1 MFRSRGLW
9 KVNSKDHAVAAS
21 SSEVHAGDDL
31 DDRATPLSGTQLRA
45 SWEDP
50 HGGIH
55 TKVFRYKAEAERHER
70 EMRKQR
76 KQAIGTL
83 AEWLAG
89 GGEERFM
96 SGLAESTK
104 KTYHGHLHL
113 RIIPDLG
120 NVDIHKI
127 TPDRIE
133 RARDKWL
140 ATGLSPSAVTGT
152 MNALARIFRTLRKAR
167 MIEVSPSAEA
177 ERPTILVPKKPPT
190 LTPAEVERLAKAV
203 TFARPDGI
211 DRSIYGDYVRIAAY
225 TSLRAGALAALSPED
240 IHLDSDLIWVSR
252 ASSAGVRS
260 TTKDKEGRWVIIV
273 DAVRPT
279 LERLIADHEGPSD
292 APLLHG
298 PFGGKWN
305 HSNFLD
311 SVDWPRLV
319 TRLGWPGF
327 RFHDL
332 RGTAISQWIAAGVPL
347 TTVRELAGHAS
358 LSTTNLYARSADSA
372 LSEAKKLADSH
383 IARSLPDEPVN
394 GHKPAPTSTDAES
407 NTGVPRGR
415 RRGDP
420 RNTNSGGQVT
430 F

>member
-1 MFRSRGLW
+1 MARRG
-9 KVNSKDHAVAAS
+9 
-21 SSEVHAGDDL
+21 
-31 DDRATPLSGTQLRA
+31 GTKGKPWRA
-45 SWEDP
+45 SWEDSA
-50 HGGIH
+50 GGIH
-55 TKVFRYKAEAERHER
+55 TKVFQYKVEAERHER
-70 EMRKQR
+70 AMRKQQ

-89 GGEERFM
+89 EGEERVM

-104 KTYHGHLHL
+104 KTYRGHLHL

-120 NVDIHKI
+120 DIDIHMI

-133 RARDKWL
+133 RARDDWL
-140 ATGLSPSAVTGT
+140 ASGLSPSAVTGT
-152 MNALARIFRTLRKAR
+152 MNALARVFRILRKAR
-167 MIEVSPSAEA
+167 MIEASPSAEA

-190 LTPAEVERLAKAV
+190 LTPSEVERLAKAV

-211 DRSIYGDYVRIAAY
+211 NRSIYGDYVRIAAY
-225 TSLRAGALAALSPED
+225 TSLRAGELAVLSPED
-240 IHLDSDLIWVSR
+240 IHLASNLIWVSR

-260 TTKDKEGRWVIIV
+260 TTKDKEGRWVIVV
-273 DAVRPT
+273 DVVRPT
-279 LERLIADHEGPSD
+279 LERLIANHDGPGD

-332 RGTAISQWIAAGVPL
+332 RGTAISQWIAAGIPL

-358 LSTTNLYARSADSA
+358 LTTTNIYARTADSA
-372 LSEAKKLADSH
+372 LAEAKKLADAH
-383 IARSLPDEPVN
+383 IARNLP
-394 GHKPAPTSTDAES
+394 HATS
-407 NTGVPRGR
+407 
-415 RRGDP
+415 
-420 RNTNSGGQVT
+420 
-430 F
+430 

>member
-1 MFRSRGLW
+1 MARRG
-9 KVNSKDHAVAAS
+9 
-21 SSEVHAGDDL
+21 
-31 DDRATPLSGTQLRA
+31 GTKSNPWRA
-45 SWEDP
+45 SWEDQA
-50 HGGIH
+50 GGIH

-89 GGEERFM
+89 DGEERFM

-104 KTYHGHLHL
+104 KTYRGHLHL

-120 NVDIHKI
+120 NIDIHKI

-133 RARDKWL
+133 RARDQWL
-140 ATGLSPSAVTGT
+140 ETGLSPSAVTGT

-190 LTPAEVERLAKAV
+190 LTPVEVERLAKAV
-203 TFARPDGI
+203 TFARQDGV

-225 TSLRAGALAALSPED
+225 TSLRAGELAVLSPED
-240 IHLDSDLIWVSR
+240 VHLDSNLIWVSR

-260 TTKDKEGRWVIIV
+260 TTKDKEGRWVIVV
-273 DAVRPT
+273 DAIRPT
-279 LERLIADHEGPSD
+279 LQRLISDHDGRSD

-332 RGTAISQWIAAGVPL
+332 RGTAISQWIAAGIPL

-358 LSTTNLYARSADSA
+358 LSTTNIYARSADSA
-372 LSEAKKLADSH
+372 LVEAKRLADRH
-383 IARSLPDEPVN
+383 IARNLSRPSAPPHGQSGPDPSV
-394 GHKPAPTSTDAES
+394 TSTDVES
-407 NTGVPRGR
+407 NTRGR
-415 RRGDP
+415 GAGARALP
-420 RNTNSGGQVT
+420 RNTNSRGQVT

>member
-1 MFRSRGLW
+1 MARRGGT
-9 KVNSKDHAVAAS
+9 KSK
-21 SSEVHAGDDL
+21 
-31 DDRATPLSGTQLRA
+31 PWRA
-45 SWEDP
+45 SWEDAN
-50 HGGIH
+50 GGIR
-55 TKVFRYKAEAERHER
+55 TKTFQYKVEAERHER
-70 EMRKQR
+70 AMRKAR

-83 AEWLAG
+83 ADWLAG
-89 GGEERFM
+89 GGEERVM

-104 KTYHGHLHL
+104 KTYHGHLYL

-120 NVDIHKI
+120 ATDIHKI
-127 TPDRIE
+127 TPDQIE

-140 ATGLSPSAVTGT
+140 ASGLSPSAVTGT

-167 MIEVSPSAEA
+167 LIQSSPSGEA

-190 LTPAEVERLAKAV
+190 LTPREVERLAKAV

-211 DRSIYGDYVRIAAY
+211 NRGVYGDYVRIAAY
-225 TSLRAGALAALSPED
+225 TSLRAGELAVLSPED
-240 IHLDSDLIWVSR
+240 IHLDSNLIWVSR

-260 TTKDKEGRWVIIV
+260 TTKDKEGRWVIVV
-273 DAVRPT
+273 DVVRPT
-279 LERLIADHEGPSD
+279 LERLIAHHDGPGD

-332 RGTAISQWIAAGVPL
+332 RGTAISQWIAAGIPL

-358 LSTTNLYARSADSA
+358 LTTTNIYARTADSA
-372 LSEAKKLADSH
+372 LAEAKKLADAH
-383 IARSLPDEPVN
+383 IARNLPRTR
-394 GHKPAPTSTDAES
+394 GGSPARPGFVSPAS
-407 NTGVPRGR
+407 
-415 RRGDP
+415 
-420 RNTNSGGQVT
+420 
-430 F
+430 